1 MTVTELKRPPIYQ
14 LRGASKT
21 YGDGPA
27 AVEAVR
33 SVDLQVEEGELVVVA
48 GPSGS
53 GKTTLLQ
60 LLGALDRPS
69 AGEVLFEGRDLA
81 KLEIGRAHV

>member
-1 MTVTELKRPPIYQ
+1 VTVTELKRPPIYE
-14 LRGASKT
+14 LRRASKT

-27 AVEAVR
+27 AVHAVR
-33 SVDLQVEEGELVVVA
+33 EVDLHVDEGELVVVA

-60 LLGALDRPS
+60 LLGALDRPNRGRGAVRES
-69 AGEVLFEGRDLA
+69 RPGETGR
-81 KLEIGRAHV
+81 R